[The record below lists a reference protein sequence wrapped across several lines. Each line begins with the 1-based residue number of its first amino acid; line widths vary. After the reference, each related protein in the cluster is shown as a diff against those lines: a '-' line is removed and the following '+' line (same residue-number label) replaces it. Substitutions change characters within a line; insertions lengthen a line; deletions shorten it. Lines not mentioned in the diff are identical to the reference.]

1 MGLILEYNWELF
13 ILIELLSIGALI
25 LFGIFRYFFN
35 KPRLSIMFIFFFLFM
50 VILEGLLGL
59 YVYHQTGEISTF
71 QIVITV
77 FIIYAFTFGIFD
89 FIRLDRW
96 MRRKIGTL
104 RGVELLSDKDYK
116 IIERNNN
123 PKYIAK
129 KYRKSS
135 YIHLFIFVT
144 VQAILW
150 IIGTES
156 IAEIKMYLSDF
167 SWIEKGVAKESPYP
181 NDVTFGISIIWGI
194 VFIADF
200 IYSWSYTLFPK

>member
-1 MGLILEYNWELF
+1 
-13 ILIELLSIGALI
+13 
-25 LFGIFRYFFN
+25 
-35 KPRLSIMFIFFFLFM
+35 M

-144 VQAILW
+144 VQAIL
-150 IIGTES
+150 
-156 IAEIKMYLSDF
+156 
-167 SWIEKGVAKESPYP
+167 
-181 NDVTFGISIIWGI
+181 
-194 VFIADF
+194 
-200 IYSWSYTLFPK
+200 

>member
-71 QIVITV
+71 QIVVTV

-181 NDVTFGISIIWGI
+181 NDVTFGIGIIWGI